1 MRRSPQGDSDRGGE
15 ERDGNL
21 PPSFSSS
28 AADLQ
33 SSFES
38 LEARFATAN
47 EKGFQKRG
55 KLRRRPNRGFGLALL
70 REERF
75 VFGQVGQIEDVDL
88 IAESVGWRFTVPR
101 KTEKGGK

>member
-1 MRRSPQGDSDRGGE
+1 M
-15 ERDGNL
+15 
-21 PPSFSSS
+21 
-28 AADLQ
+28 
-33 SSFES
+33 
-38 LEARFATAN
+38 
-47 EKGFQKRG
+47 
-55 KLRRRPNRGFGLALL
+55 ALL